1 MSNRHAATQP
11 RLHQDW
17 VGSLLT
23 AVWVVGHVAVG
34 APLANTGTSH
44 VHAAP
49 EPKRPTASRPDIDP
63 HADGGT
69 RACRCADRT
78 TI

>member
-1 MSNRHAATQP
+1 M
-11 RLHQDW
+11 L
-17 VGSLLT
+17 
-23 AVWVVGHVAVG
+23 
-34 APLANTGTSH
+34 LANTGTSH

-49 EPKRPTASRPDIDP
+49 EPKWPAASRPDIDP
-63 HADGGT
+63 HADEGN

>member
-1 MSNRHAATQP
+1 MSTRRAATRP
-11 RLHQDW
+11 RLPRDW

-23 AVWVVGHVAVG
+23 AVLAAGHVAVG
-34 APLANTGTSH
+34 LLPANTGTAH

-49 EPKRPTASRPDIDP
+49 EPKWQTAARPDIDS
-63 HADGGT
+63 HADEGN

-78 TI
+78 TL